1 MKIVVLSGGR
11 STERNVSLS
20 SGAKITNALR
30 SKGHKVA
37 YIDSFLGRDVD
48 NDEEIEALFT
58 TVPED
63 ESKQK
68 ISDEVLTTEKI
79 NALRTDGTRGLF
91 GKNVLKICQAADIVY
106 MGLHG
111 EDGENGKVQAVLDLN
126 EIKYTGS
133 GTLASGLAMDKKFS
147 KEIFF
152 QNKIPTAKYFATKS
166 AGVTSKDLDFDF
178 PMVVKP
184 ANGGSSVGTSIVKD
198 ESELKASLEEAL
210 KFDSEALIE
219 EFIKGREFSIGL
231 VDGHV
236 FPAIE
241 IVVDTGWYDF
251 EHKFQENNVTHF
263 ITPPKNLDDDIHKE
277 MQDLSL
283 KTFEALGMANY
294 GRIDV
299 LLNDSGA
306 YVIEANSL
314 PGMTPLSL
322 LPQEAAADGVDY
334 ADLCE
339 MIINSKLKWYEQNK

>member
-1 MKIVVLSGGR
+1 MKIVVLAGGR

-20 SGAKITNALR
+20 SGAKISNELR
-30 SKGHKVA
+30 SKDHKVA
-37 YIDSFLGRDVD
+37 YVDSFLGVDVD
-48 NDEEIEALFT
+48 NDDEIDALFT
-58 TVPED
+58 TEPED
-63 ESKQK
+63 ESKQL
-68 ISDEVLTTEKI
+68 ISDEVLTTEAI

-91 GKNVLKICQAADIVY
+91 GKNVLRICQEADIVY

-152 QNKIPTAKYFATKS
+152 QNDIKTAKYFATKDENISS
-166 AGVTSKDLDFDF
+166 ASLDFEF

-184 ANGGSSVGTSIVKD
+184 ANGGSSVGTSIVRN
-198 ESELKASLEEAL
+198 ESELKSSVQEAL
-210 KFDSEALIE
+210 KFDGEALIE
-219 EFIKGREFSIGL
+219 EFVEGREFSIGI
-231 VDGHV
+231 VNGHV

-251 EHKFQENNVTHF
+251 KHKFQENNVTHF
-263 ITPPKNLDDDIHKE
+263 ITPPDNLDPEIHKE
-277 MQDLSL
+277 MQDLAL
-283 KTFEALGMANY
+283 KTFDALGMVNY
-294 GRIDV
+294 GRVDV
-299 LLNDSGA
+299 LLNDKGA

-322 LPQEAAADGVDY
+322 LPREAAAEGVSY

-339 MIINSKLKWYEQNK
+339 MIIDSKLEWYKNNK